1 MTADI
6 ITGPWKK
13 NNQSEKEIQKAQMLA
28 ECDGIASDCMVSVLQ
43 ILVENGMAPEDPD
56 DDNIQNIMFLSEVL
70 KSMIYE
76 SVEIDHPFQDVI
88 EASVKKTVFPD
99 NQKQFY
105 VDYHILQEMVDS
117 IKDKK
122 PEKDPA

>member
-13 NNQSEKEIQKAQMLA
+13 NNQSEKEMQKAQILA
-28 ECDGIASDCMVSVLQ
+28 ECDGIAGDCMVSVLQ

-70 KSMIYE
+70 KSMVYE

-88 EASVKKTVFPD
+88 EALVKKTVLPD

>member
-1 MTADI
+1 
-6 ITGPWKK
+6 
-13 NNQSEKEIQKAQMLA
+13 
-28 ECDGIASDCMVSVLQ
+28 MVSVLQ

-70 KSMIYE
+70 KSMVYE

-88 EASVKKTVFPD
+88 EALVKKTVLPD

>member
-6 ITGPWKK
+6 IKGPWKK
-13 NNQSEKEIQKAQMLA
+13 IDPTEQQLEKAQVLA
-28 ECDGIASDCMVSVLQ
+28 DCDQIASDCMVSVLQ

-70 KSMIYE
+70 KSMVYE

-88 EASVKKTVFPD
+88 EALVKKTVLPD